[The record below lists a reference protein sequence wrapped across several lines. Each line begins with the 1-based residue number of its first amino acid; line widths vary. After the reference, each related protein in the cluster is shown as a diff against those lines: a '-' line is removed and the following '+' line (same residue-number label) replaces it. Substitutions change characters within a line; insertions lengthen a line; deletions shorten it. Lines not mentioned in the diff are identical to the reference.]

1 MRPDS
6 RAGFSRHSCRCT
18 SPRAGQRRFGRPVKG
33 PRNVTPPGAS
43 YSRGCHAASPDRGTR
58 FGSEPSYQMVG
69 PTEEGVVVLG
79 GGLRPGPLGAI
90 TSVMRGCCGRATLA
104 AAAAY
109 LAPSPPS
116 LFSPFPF
123 PLFPFSLLPGRLWR
137 RRRRI
142 FFWLPY

>member
-1 MRPDS
+1 
-6 RAGFSRHSCRCT
+6 
-18 SPRAGQRRFGRPVKG
+18 
-33 PRNVTPPGAS
+33 
-43 YSRGCHAASPDRGTR
+43 
-58 FGSEPSYQMVG
+58 MVG

-123 PLFPFSLLPGRLWR
+123 PLFPLFPPPRAAVAPKAPDFFLVTLLNRPSGAPWEPGSKVTNLGVSYWRPPPKTLTAALVGYLPWSSAFPDVLTLGNSLP
-137 RRRRI
+137 
-142 FFWLPY
+142 

>member
-1 MRPDS
+1 
-6 RAGFSRHSCRCT
+6 
-18 SPRAGQRRFGRPVKG
+18 
-33 PRNVTPPGAS
+33 
-43 YSRGCHAASPDRGTR
+43 
-58 FGSEPSYQMVG
+58 MVG

-109 LAPSPPS
+109 LAASPPS

-123 PLFPFSLLPGRLWR
+123 SPFPSSPGGCGAKGAGFFSGYP
-137 RRRRI
+137 I
-142 FFWLPY
+142 K